1 MGRFE
6 GARASVARCVARS
19 SAVLALAV
27 ALVVVSGGVA
37 RADGDP
43 ASDYLV
49 ASQVFLSS
57 QSTAM
62 SPAQRQLVAAVAA
75 ANRAGFAIRVAVI
88 SSDYD
93 LGSVPELW
101 DKPRDVRA
109 VPWRGV
115 VARVQAAAVAGRHA
129 EWVWFQL
136 AGSRHR
142 AHLSIAR
149 DGATGQPRGGGSGSR
164 RRRLPYAAW
173 HAPRELRFR
182 RASPRRVADRRGRGA
197 LRLSRLS
204 APRQAGSLHYLR
216 SPSSSRER
224 GVGSHCGAKRR
235 EVPRSFRLP
244 RELRWA
250 VPGLVVLCGV
260 AVAAPILAAGHSRRS
275 SAPTAYSA
283 VSLVSPPASSWG
295 VGDRRAPDFSL
306 RDQDGRPVSVAANRG
321 HPVIVTFVDP
331 LCRNFCPLEAQ
342 VLNQME
348 RQIPAAHR
356 PVILSVSVD
365 VYANARRYLLQDDRE
380 WRLVPEW
387 RWAVGHPADLAA
399 VWNSYR
405 IGVKVKTWRINGT
418 VTYRI
423 DHTEAAYVLDASGH
437 ERALVRVAVQPAGPR
452 TACFV
457 SWPRERSSHQARLER
472 AGFSM
477 YLSSSVNRTP

>member
-1 MGRFE
+1 MMGRLE
-6 GARASVARCVARS
+6 GAQASVARCVARS
-19 SAVLALAV
+19 SAVLAVAV
-27 ALVVVSGGVA
+27 ALIVVSGGVA

-49 ASQVFLSS
+49 ANQVFLSS
-57 QSTAM
+57 QSTAL
-62 SPAQRQLVAAVAA
+62 SPAQRRLVAAVAA

-88 SSDYD
+88 SNNYD
-93 LGSVPELW
+93 LGSVTELW
-101 DKPRDVRA
+101 DKPRTYARFLGMELSLAYRPERLLVVMPNGLGFNWPGHATAHTYRLLATVPLDSRA
-109 VPWRGV
+109 GAGLV
-115 VARVQAAAVAGRHA
+115 AAAEAAVRRLARASGVALPPSQPATRRGSAGRA
-129 EWVWFQL
+129 SAGTLTIIGL
-136 AGSRHR
+136 A
-142 AHLSIAR
+142 A
-149 DGATGQPRGGGSGSR
+149 GGISALFAFAVIFTR
-164 RRRLPYAAW
+164 PRRRL
-173 HAPRELRFR
+173 
-182 RASPRRVADRRGRGA
+182 A
-197 LRLSRLS
+197 LR
-204 APRQAGSLHYLR
+204 
-216 SPSSSRER
+216 RER
-224 GVGSHCGAKRR
+224 RD
-235 EVPRSFRLP
+235 VPRSFRLP

-250 VPGLVVLCGV
+250 IPGLVVLCGV
-260 AVAAPILAAGHSRRS
+260 AVVAPILAMGRSRRS

-295 VGDRRAPDFSL
+295 VGERRAPDFSL

-321 HPVIVTFVDP
+321 HPVIVTFIDP

-387 RWAVGHPADLAA
+387 RWAVGRPADLAA

-418 VTYRI
+418 VTYRV

-437 ERALVRVAVQPAGPR
+437 ERAL
-452 TACFV
+452 FV
-457 SWPRERSSHQARLER
+457 WPFNPQDLEHVLR
-472 AGFSM
+472 Q
-477 YLSSSVNRTP
+477 LD